1 LKVTSLHSGLQLHF
15 WEGKKAFQMT
25 PSKYYVQSPETTVL
39 ITAQRNAASNS
50 QKQGVK
56 VALLEGV
63 SSG

>member
-1 LKVTSLHSGLQLHF
+1 
-15 WEGKKAFQMT
+15 MT